1 MILPHKQIC
10 DKIILLSYSQCDRLR
25 PMISTISRRYSLDEY
40 RAIEEKAEGRSE
52 YRDGEIVPMPGGT
65 LKHSRIS
72 SKINSQK
79 QDN

>member
-1 MILPHKQIC
+1 
-10 DKIILLSYSQCDRLR
+10 
-25 PMISTISRRYSLDEY
+25 MISSISRHYSLNEY

-72 SKINSQK
+72 SKINYTK
-79 QDN
+79 TR

>member
-1 MILPHKQIC
+1 M
-10 DKIILLSYSQCDRLR
+10 LSYRQCDASGGLRQRLQ
-25 PMISTISRRYSLDEY
+25 PMISSISRRYSLDEY

-52 YRDGEIVPMPGGT
+52 YRDGEIISMAGET
-65 LKHSRIS
+65 LKHSHIS